1 MLASLPGNGMEVCER
16 LQRPPTGGLNPMKQ
30 PTMSDWKHL
39 QMIKASGWPLAADVF
54 VSGTDFNAPLEG
66 GLVPL
71 HWACEQGKAGL
82 VEYMLAHGADVATTA
97 DNGQSMLDLA
107 IRSGSFQT
115 VMLLIERLKATAA
128 PPPDEALQKRLHAAF
143 GRGHANAKNRLLQA
157 LKDWERKRSAP
168 GVSRSRP
175 ASAG

>member
-1 MLASLPGNGMEVCER
+1 MVVSLPGSGMEVCGR
-16 LQRPPTGGLNPMKQ
+16 LQRLPTGGLNPMKQ

-54 VSGTDFNAPLEG
+54 VSGTDFNAPLDG

-71 HWACEQGKAGL
+71 HWACEHGKAGL
-82 VEYMLAHGADVATTA
+82 VECMLAHGADVVTTT

-168 GVSRSRP
+168 GASRSRP